1 MSGDI
6 VCVVKHA
13 LVVVAPQRGKLR
25 VADFFPVDGQL
36 IESEAADFKEK
47 ELNKAEEEGLREAYV
62 LIQKEM
68 TDVKTQI
75 AAELSR
81 AENASRKKIF
91 IRRKEIED
99 EVFELAK
106 EKLIAYAKT
115 DQYVKSVEESAA
127 KISEKLTADD
137 VIIKISEKDLKLKEQ
152 IIKAFGNT
160 RKCEIQVSEDIVI
173 GGITGQSRELGLLID
188 ETLDTKLDEQHE
200 WFCENSGLKV
210 TE

>member
-1 MSGDI
+1 M
-6 VCVVKHA
+6 
-13 LVVVAPQRGKLR
+13 L
-25 VADFFPVDGQL
+25 DGQQRITSL
-36 IESEAADFKEK
+36 YGIIKGKEPPFFEGNAAAFTN
-47 ELNKAEEEGLREAYV
+47 LYFNV
-62 LIQKEM
+62 
-68 TDVKTQI
+68 
-75 AAELSR
+75 
-81 AENASRKKIF
+81 
-91 IRRKEIED
+91 ED

>member
-1 MSGDI
+1 MADTVSKTDNFLKAI
-6 VCVVKHA
+6 EKYA
-13 LVVVAPQRGKLR
+13 EEQRTK
-25 VADFFPVDGQL
+25 

-81 AENASRKKIF
+81 TENASRKKIF

>member
-1 MSGDI
+1 MADTVSKTDNFLKAI
-6 VCVVKHA
+6 EKYA
-13 LVVVAPQRGKLR
+13 EEQRTK
-25 VADFFPVDGQL
+25 

-137 VIIKISEKDLKLKEQ
+137 VIIKISEKDLKLKDQ
-152 IIKAFGNT
+152 IIKAFGSG
-160 RKCEIQVSEDIVI
+160 KCDIQVSEDILI

-188 ETLDTKLDEQHE
+188 ETLDTKLEEQHE
-200 WFCENSGLKV
+200 WFYANSGLKV

>member
-1 MSGDI
+1 MADTVSKTDNFLKAI
-6 VCVVKHA
+6 EKYA
-13 LVVVAPQRGKLR
+13 EEQRTK
-25 VADFFPVDGQL
+25 

>member
-1 MSGDI
+1 MADTVSKTDNFLKAI
-6 VCVVKHA
+6 EKYA
-13 LVVVAPQRGKLR
+13 EEQRTK
-25 VADFFPVDGQL
+25 

-106 EKLIAYAKT
+106 EKLLAYAKT
-115 DQYVKSVEESAA
+115 DKYVKSVEESAA
-127 KISEKLTADD
+127 KIAGKLTADD
-137 VIIKISEKDLKLKEQ
+137 VVIRISEKDLKLKDQ
-152 IIKAFGNT
+152 IIRAFGS

-188 ETLDTKLDEQHE
+188 ETLDTKLEEQHE
-200 WFCENSGLKV
+200 WFYANSGLKV

>member
-1 MSGDI
+1 MADTVSKTDNFLKAI
-6 VCVVKHA
+6 EKYA
-13 LVVVAPQRGKLR
+13 EEQRTK
-25 VADFFPVDGQL
+25 

-81 AENASRKKIF
+81 TENASRKKIF

-115 DQYVKSVEESAA
+115 DQYVKSVEESAS

>member
-1 MSGDI
+1 MADTVSKTDNFLKAI
-6 VCVVKHA
+6 EKYA
-13 LVVVAPQRGKLR
+13 EEQRTK
-25 VADFFPVDGQL
+25 

-137 VIIKISEKDLKLKEQ
+137 VII
-152 IIKAFGNT
+152 
-160 RKCEIQVSEDIVI
+160 
-173 GGITGQSRELGLLID
+173 
-188 ETLDTKLDEQHE
+188 
-200 WFCENSGLKV
+200 
-210 TE
+210 